1 MNKRLA
7 FVFALLAGFLAA
19 GVTPV
24 RAMMEEADPVAGK
37 QQCYHYT
44 WENPSACSTCSN
56 SCLGSGYVCC
66 TIQVVQAN

>member
-7 FVFALLAGFLAA
+7 FVFATLASFVAA

-24 RAMMEEADPVAGK
+24 RAMLAEPEPAGK

-44 WENPSACSTCSN
+44 WEDPSACSTCSN
-56 SCLGSGYVCC
+56 SCLGTGYKCC
-66 TIQVVQAN
+66 SIVVS